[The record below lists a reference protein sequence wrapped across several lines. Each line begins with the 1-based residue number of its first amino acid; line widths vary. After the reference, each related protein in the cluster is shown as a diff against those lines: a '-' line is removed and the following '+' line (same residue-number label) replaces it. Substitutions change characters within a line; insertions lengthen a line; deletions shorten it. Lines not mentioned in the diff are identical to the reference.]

1 MKYSDIEGVL
11 CADHE
16 RYSDRERDRRVS
28 TAQTILV
35 VYGTLS
41 LAFGFALGLPLSSVR
56 MKRPEAPRHLT
67 VAHLSAI
74 IQGGVHLALS
84 VAFGFAAMTAWL
96 ATLSAVLLVS
106 GSALFVLGATVN
118 WRQQIGD
125 HFAERSPGWKLLA
138 ASGPAHLA
146 GIAIITV
153 GVLSAV

>member
-1 MKYSDIEGVL
+1 
-11 CADHE
+11 
-16 RYSDRERDRRVS
+16 VS

-41 LAFGFALGLPLSSVR
+41 LAFGFALGLPLSAVR

-74 IQGGVHLALS
+74 IQGSVHLALS

-96 ATLSAVLLVS
+96 ATLSAVLLIS

-153 GVLSAV
+153 GVLSAI